1 MTFAYYTRDGRE
13 NHENF
18 PMLFTRTL
26 KEPPLYCQR
35 RAAYDGSPQFLQQ
48 EEIHILWQHD
58 SSSAARWRLK
68 QTTRSAARWRLKQS
82 TVVPGVRQAA
92 AGAGSSG
99 SRSSS

>member
-1 MTFAYYTRDGRE
+1 MTFAYYTREGRE

-48 EEIHILWQHD
+48 EEIHIPWQHD
-58 SSSAARWRLK
+58 SSSAGH

-92 AGAGSSG
+92 AGAASSG
-99 SRSSS
+99 SRSRSSSE